1 MAEGRILIAD
11 DEKEIR
17 DLFVES
23 LSRQGFEVVAAKDGR
38 EAVEVIKKGGVSAAF
53 LDIRMPGLNGI
64 EALQEIVEISPGTQ
78 VVMITGHYEDSTVN
92 EALRKG
98 SCLCLMKPFKVRD
111 VLALLDML
119 GMQRSEDN
127 ESVGQSSMAA

>member
-1 MAEGRILIAD
+1 MAEGRILVAD

-17 DLFVES
+17 DLFVDA
-23 LSRQGFEVVAAKDGR
+23 LKRQGFEIVAAKDGR
-38 EAVEVIKKGGVSAAF
+38 EAVEVIKKGGVAVAF

-92 EALRKG
+92 EALRRG

-111 VLALLDML
+111 VFALLDML
-119 GMQRSEDN
+119 GIQKSE
-127 ESVGQSSMAA
+127 ETEQAGQASLAA